1 MYVIAIV
8 SHVEIDIKEMCRN
21 SLFNVI
27 TLITAICDE
36 GNYSFLQYTVYIF
49 SFSSFSIISS

>member
-1 MYVIAIV
+1 MR
-8 SHVEIDIKEMCRN
+8 RN

-36 GNYSFLQYTVYIF
+36 GNYSFIKVLAYLL
-49 SFSSFSIISS
+49 SSCFGKMSVCVLFQMTYFPRA

>member
-1 MYVIAIV
+1 
-8 SHVEIDIKEMCRN
+8 MCRN

-49 SFSSFSIISS
+49 SFSFILELAPLKLFYFH